1 LWMRGLEISLLT
13 DLPIYLDIGNRIKA
27 FQHGLAL
34 CGAAHKKLLV

>member
-1 LWMRGLEISLLT
+1 
-13 DLPIYLDIGNRIKA
+13 LDIGNRIKA